1 MAGGLRILLITQ
13 RPGIRALFAN
23 LLSELHEPIEVD
35 VLGTDAEAFRT
46 HARELKHA
54 SAAVVDLPDEAS
66 AILTLGE
73 LNACR
78 PDLPI
83 VALLCCPGSA
93 TSPTLEALATAGV
106 ASVIDLH
113 ATPEDVLVTLEE
125 TVNGASVIHLRLNY
139 DQLPRYASN
148 GAPHENGSERPP
160 LSEQDMELLSLLVDG
175 LGDQEIAHRLY
186 LSPHTVKHRIEQLR
200 AKTGK
205 RNRIA
210 LAAWAGQLELSPPK
224 DPPPKRRENRAA

>member
-13 RPGIRALFAN
+13 RPGIRALFTN
-23 LLSELHEPIEVD
+23 LVSELETPIEVD
-35 VLGTDAEAFRT
+35 VLGTDAEAFR
-46 HARELKHA
+46 ADSRELKHA

-66 AILTLGE
+66 AILLLSKLRT
-73 LNACR
+73 CS

-106 ASVIDLH
+106 TSVIDLH
-113 ATPEDVLVTLEE
+113 ATPEDVLVTLRE
-125 TVNGASVIHLRLNY
+125 TVNGSSVIHLRLNH

-148 GAPHENGSERPP
+148 GGSTGHGLEPD
-160 LSEQDMELLSLLVDG
+160 LSEQDVKLLALLVEG
-175 LGDQEIAHRLY
+175 LGDQEIARRLY

-210 LAAWAGQLELSPPK
+210 LAAWAGQLELSPQQ
-224 DPPPKRRENRAA
+224 DPPPQGRENRAA